1 MASTYSTNLG
11 IEEITTGEQ
20 SGSWG
25 TTSNYNWDLIDRL
38 RGYKSV
44 AISGT
49 THTLLVQASS
59 PVDGASHTEDGNYPV
74 IKFTGSSGDPTVT
87 ISPNDSNVSYIFING
102 TGNTITF
109 TQGSGGNV
117 SLQDGKA
124 AQFYF
129 DGAGSGAEAV
139 RGLDN
144 LEIATLE
151 CTGAAAID
159 GAVTLA
165 STLAVT
171 GATTLSTALGSAS
184 GGTDQSSY
192 TTGDLVYASGT
203 TAISKLG
210 IGSALQVL
218 KTNSGASAPEWVTET
233 DLCPV
238 GSIVMYG
245 AASAPTN
252 WLLCDGTAVSR
263 STYSDLFSAIS
274 TTYGEGDGSLTF
286 NVPNLQG
293 VFPIGYDGGSS
304 YALAATGGATTD
316 TPTLSGSNAGT
327 TLTSAQIPAHQH
339 GGVTT
344 GWPSGSWT
352 GGTGATQTA
361 IDVSGDSTASGSVNL
376 SLENTG
382 GGSSHTHTWSGTS
395 SAVDIIPPYLVV
407 NYIIKF

>member
-1 MASTYSTNLG
+1 MASSYTTNLG
-11 IEEITTGEQ
+11 IESMTTGEQ

-25 TTSNYNWDLIDRL
+25 TTSNYNWDILDRI

-44 AISGT
+44 AITGT

-59 PVDGASHTEDGNYPV
+59 PVDGADHTEDGNYPV

-87 ISPNDSNVSYIFING
+87 ISPNTANTSYIFING

-117 SLQDGKA
+117 SLQNGKA

-151 CTGAAAID
+151 CTGNAAVD
-159 GAVTLA
+159 GTL
-165 STLAVT
+165 TVT
-171 GATTLSTALGSAS
+171 GATTLSTVLGIAS
-184 GGTDQSSY
+184 GGTGLTSF
-192 TTGDLVYASGT
+192 TAGDLMYATGST
-203 TAISKLG
+203 TIAKLG
-210 IGSALQVL
+210 IGSAGQFL
-218 KTNSGASAPEWVTET
+218 KTNAGATAPAWSTET

-238 GSIVMYG
+238 GSIIMYG
-245 AASAPTN
+245 AAAAPTN
-252 WLLCDGTAVSR
+252 WLLCDGTAVNR
-263 STYSDLFSAIS
+263 TTYADLFSAIG
-274 TTYGEGDGSLTF
+274 TTYGSGNGSSTF
-286 NVPNLQG
+286 DVPNLQG

-316 TPTLSGSNAGT
+316 TPTLSGTNAGT
-327 TLTSAQIPAHQH
+327 TLTSSQIPAHTH

-361 IDVSGDSTASGSVNL
+361 IDASGLSVASGSVNL

-382 GGSSHTHTWSGTS
+382 GGSSHTHTWTGTS

-407 NYIIKF
+407 NYIIKT

>member
-1 MASTYSTNLG
+1 MASSYTTNLG
-11 IEEITTGEQ
+11 IESITTGEQ
-20 SGSWG
+20 SGAWG
-25 TTSNYNWDLIDRL
+25 TTSNYNWDIIDRI

-44 AISGT
+44 AITGT
-49 THTLLVQASS
+49 THTLLAQASS
-59 PVDGASHTEDGNYPV
+59 PVDGADHTEDGNYPV

-87 ISPNDSNVSYIFING
+87 ISPNTANVSYIFING

-129 DGAGSGAEAV
+129 DGAGGTAQAV

-151 CTGAAAID
+151 CTGNAAVD
-159 GAVTLA
+159 GTL
-165 STLAVT
+165 TVT
-171 GATTLSTALGSAS
+171 GATTLTTVLGIAS
-184 GGTDQSSY
+184 GGTGLTSF
-192 TTGDLVYASGT
+192 TAGDLMYATAST
-203 TAISKLG
+203 TIAKLG
-210 IGSALQVL
+210 IGTAGQVL
-218 KTNSGASAPEWVTET
+218 KTNTGASAPEWSTET

-238 GSIVMYG
+238 GSIIMYG
-245 AASAPTN
+245 AAAAPTN
-252 WLLCDGTAVSR
+252 WLLCDGSAVNR
-263 STYSDLFSAIS
+263 TTYADLFSAIG
-274 TTYGEGDGSLTF
+274 TTYGAGNGSSTF

-293 VFPIGYDGGSS
+293 VFPAGYDGGSS

-316 TPTLSGSNAGT
+316 TPTLSGTNAGT
-327 TLTSAQIPAHQH
+327 TLTSSQIPAHTH

-361 IDVSGDSTASGSVNL
+361 IDASGLSVASGSVNL

-382 GGSSHTHTWSGTS
+382 GGSSHTHTWTGTS
-395 SAVDIIPPYLVV
+395 SAVDILPPYLVF
-407 NYIIKF
+407 NYIIKT

>member
-20 SGSWG
+20 SGAWG
-25 TTSNYNWDLIDRL
+25 TTSNYNWDIIDRL

-49 THTLLVQASS
+49 THTLTVQASS
-59 PVDGASHTEDGNYPV
+59 PTDGASHVEDGMYPV

-87 ISPNDSNVSYIFING
+87 ISPNDSNSSFIFING

-151 CTGAAAID
+151 CTGNAAVD
-159 GAVTLA
+159 GTL
-165 STLAVT
+165 TVT
-171 GATTLSTALGSAS
+171 GATTLSTVLGIAS
-184 GGTDQSSY
+184 GGTGLTSF
-192 TTGDLVYASGT
+192 TTGDVVYASGST
-203 TAISKLG
+203 TIAKLG
-210 IGSALQVL
+210 IGSATQVL
-218 KTNSGASAPEWVTET
+218 KTNAGATAPEWVTET

-252 WLLCDGTAVSR
+252 WLLCDGAAVSR
-263 STYSDLFSAIS
+263 TTYADLFTAIG
-274 TTYGEGDGSLTF
+274 TTYGSGDGSATF
-286 NVPNLQG
+286 DLPDMQSR
-293 VFPIGYDGGSS
+293 FPVGYDGGSS
-304 YALAATGGATTD
+304 YALAAD
-316 TPTLSGSNAGT
+316 RK
-327 TLTSAQIPAHQH
+327 
-339 GGVTT
+339 
-344 GWPSGSWT
+344 
-352 GGTGATQTA
+352 
-361 IDVSGDSTASGSVNL
+361 SV
-376 SLENTG
+376 
-382 GGSSHTHTWSGTS
+382 
-395 SAVDIIPPYLVV
+395 V
-407 NYIIKF
+407 

>member
-20 SGSWG
+20 SGAWG
-25 TTSNYNWDLIDRL
+25 TTSNYNWDIIDRL
-38 RGYKSV
+38 RGYLSV
-44 AISGT
+44 AITGT
-49 THTLLVQASS
+49 THTLLVQAAS
-59 PVDGASHTEDGNYPV
+59 PVDGATHVQDGMYPV

-87 ISPNDSNVSYIFING
+87 ISPNDSNSSFIFING

-151 CTGAAAID
+151 CTGNAAVD
-159 GAVTLA
+159 GTL
-165 STLAVT
+165 TVT
-171 GATTLSTALGSAS
+171 GATTLSTVLGIAS
-184 GGTDQSSY
+184 GGTGLTSF
-192 TTGDLVYASGT
+192 TTGDVVYASGST
-203 TAISKLG
+203 TIAKLG

-218 KTNSGASAPEWVTET
+218 KTNSGATAPEWVTET

-252 WLLCDGTAVSR
+252 WLLCDGAAVSR
-263 STYSDLFSAIS
+263 TTYADLFTAIG
-274 TTYGEGDGSLTF
+274 TTYGAGDGSATF
-286 NVPNLQG
+286 EVPDMQSR
-293 VFPIGYDGGSS
+293 FPVGYDGGSS

-316 TPTLSGSNAGT
+316 TPTLSGTNTGT
-327 TLTSAQIPAHQH
+327 TLSASQIPAHQH

-352 GGTGATQTA
+352 GGTGAVQTA
-361 IDVSGDSTASGSVNL
+361 IDVSGDSTASGAVNL

-395 SAVDIIPPYLVV
+395 TAVDILPPYLVV
-407 NYIIKF
+407 NYIIKT

>member
-1 MASTYSTNLG
+1 MASSYTTNLG
-11 IEEITTGEQ
+11 IESITTGEQ
-20 SGSWG
+20 SGAWG
-25 TTSNYNWDLIDRL
+25 TTSNYNWDIIDRI

-44 AISGT
+44 AITGT
-49 THTLLVQASS
+49 THTLLAQASS
-59 PVDGASHTEDGNYPV
+59 PVDGADHTEDGNYPV

-87 ISPNDSNVSYIFING
+87 ISPNTANVSYIFING

-129 DGAGSGAEAV
+129 DGAGGTAQAV

-151 CTGAAAID
+151 CTGNAAVD
-159 GAVTLA
+159 GTL
-165 STLAVT
+165 TVT
-171 GATTLSTALGSAS
+171 GATTLTTVLGIAS
-184 GGTDQSSY
+184 GGTGLTSF
-192 TTGDLVYASGT
+192 TAGDLMYATAST
-203 TAISKLG
+203 TIAKLG
-210 IGSALQVL
+210 IGTAGQVL
-218 KTNSGASAPEWVTET
+218 KTNTGASAPEWSTET

-238 GSIVMYG
+238 GSIIMYG
-245 AASAPTN
+245 AAAAPTN
-252 WLLCDGTAVSR
+252 WVLCDGSAINRT
-263 STYSDLFSAIS
+263 TYADLFSAIG
-274 TTYGEGDGSLTF
+274 TTYGAGNGSSTF

-293 VFPIGYDGGSS
+293 VFPAGYDGGSS

-316 TPTLSGSNAGT
+316 TPTLSGTNAGT
-327 TLTSAQIPAHQH
+327 TLTSSQIPAHTH

-361 IDVSGDSTASGSVNL
+361 IDASGLSVASGSVNL

-382 GGSSHTHTWSGTS
+382 GGSSHTHTWTGTS
-395 SAVDIIPPYLVV
+395 SAVDILPPYLVV
-407 NYIIKF
+407 NYIIKT